1 MGKLAEAVPALMS
14 AATPM
19 LMMLPLLASSL
30 LGSGGGSG
38 SGSGASG
45 SSPAQQA
52 RDALGSLRNAY
63 GSGNGGGTGSGS
75 TGLQGAGNGSGSTG
89 SQGSGNGSGSSGGSG
104 KTAAAIEAT
113 RIYQAHAASAFSAL
127 DNTLATE
134 IQRFAGSHSVD
145 KARMDALMTALD
157 TALAQ
162 VGPNA
167 LIGAAGQQQV
177 TNVIDQA
184 VAYAEK
190 LAGKTSLGAQAT
202 AQVVDMLAN
211 EYLVVLSGQ
220 GPAPVIPSTAR
231 SAMAA
236 AARAASGESAAVQ
249 WAISTALSEVGK
261 PYVYGAE
268 GPDSFDCS
276 GLTQYSAAAAGVGI
290 PRTAAEQY
298 QNLPHVNPSDIKPGD
313 LIFPAAEFNG
323 GSPDHVIMYIGNGE
337 CVEAP
342 HTGAYVRVVPLPS
355 SYAASRWA

>member
-1 MGKLAEAVPALMS
+1 MGKLAEAVPALVS

-104 KTAAAIEAT
+104 ATAAAIEAT

-177 TNVIDQA
+177 THVIDQA

-202 AQVVDMLAN
+202 AQVVEMLAN

-220 GPAPVIPSTAR
+220 GTAPVIT
-231 SAMAA
+231 SAATYAA
-236 AARAASGESAAVQ
+236 TGESAAVQ
-249 WAISTALSEVGK
+249 SAISVALSEVGK

-276 GLTQYSAAAAGVGI
+276 GLTQYSAAAAGVSI

-298 QNLPHVNPSDIKPGD
+298 QSLPHVNPSDIKPGD